1 MPVITITDP
10 DDPRLAPYRD
20 IRERD
25 LVGRD
30 REFIAEGK
38 VVVERL
44 LAGSCHQARS
54 LLLAQ
59 QRVAALADMVAAAGD
74 VPVYAAAQPVLD
86 RVAGFALHRG
96 ILAHGAAAAPLD
108 ADALLG
114 TMAPRALVVVLI
126 GISNHDNLGGIF
138 RNAAAFGAAAV
149 LLAPDCCDP
158 LYRKAIRVSVGA
170 TLTVPFAR
178 IDGDGLDLL
187 ARHGFDALALSP
199 HRATRLADV
208 GRRADAGRAPR
219 VALLLGA
226 EGPGLPAAVL
236 ARARA
241 VAIPIVAGF
250 DSLNDATSSGIA
262 LAHFFEPDTN

>member
-1 MPVITITDP
+1 MPVISITDP

-30 REFIAEGK
+30 RAFIAEGK

-44 LAGSCHQARS
+44 LAGSRHQARS
-54 LLLAQ
+54 LLLAEH
-59 QRVAALADMVAAAGD
+59 RVPALGDMVAAAGD
-74 VPVYAAAQPVLD
+74 LPVYAAAQPVLD

-114 TMAPRALVVVLI
+114 ALGPRALLVVMV

-170 TLTVPFAR
+170 TLTVPFAAVE
-178 IDGDGLDLL
+178 GNMLDLL
-187 ARHGFDALALSP
+187 ARHGFEALALSP

-208 GRRADAGRAPR
+208 VRAPR

-226 EGPGLPAAVL
+226 EGPGLPDALL

-241 VAIPIVAGF
+241 VAIPIVPGF
-250 DSLNDATSSGIA
+250 DSLNVATTSGIA
-262 LAHFFEPDTN
+262 LAHFFEPDAF

>member
-1 MPVITITDP
+1 MPVISITDP

-44 LAGSCHQARS
+44 LAGSRHRARS
-54 LLLAQ
+54 LLLAEH
-59 QRVAALADMVAAAGD
+59 RVGALGDMVAAAGEL
-74 VPVYAAAQPVLD
+74 PVYAAAQPVLD

-108 ADALLG
+108 ADTLLRG
-114 TMAPRALVVVLI
+114 LGPRALLVVLV

-170 TLTVPFAR
+170 TLTVPFTAVE
-178 IDGDGLDLL
+178 GDMLDLL
-187 ARHGFDALALSP
+187 VRHGFEALALSP
-199 HRATRLADV
+199 HGATRLADV
-208 GRRADAGRAPR
+208 VRAPR

-226 EGPGLPAAVL
+226 EGPGLPDALL

-241 VAIPIVAGF
+241 VAIPIVPGF
-250 DSLNDATSSGIA
+250 DSLNVATTSGIA
-262 LAHFFEPDTN
+262 LAHFFEPDAF

>member
-1 MPVITITDP
+1 MPVIAVADP
-10 DDPRLAPYRD
+10 DDPQLAPYRD

-44 LAGSCHQARS
+44 LAGSRHQARS
-54 LLLAQ
+54 LLLAEH
-59 QRVAALADMVAAAGD
+59 RVPSLGDMIAAAGD
-74 VPVYAAAQPVLD
+74 LPVYAAAQPVLD

-96 ILAHGAAAAPLD
+96 ILAHGAAAVPID
-108 ADALLG
+108 ANALLAG
-114 TMAPRALVVVLI
+114 LPDRALLVVLV

-170 TLTVPFAR
+170 TLTVPFATVES
-178 IDGDGLDLL
+178 DLLDLL
-187 ARHGFDALALSP
+187 ARHGFEALALSP

-208 GRRADAGRAPR
+208 VRAPR
-219 VALLLGA
+219 TALLLGA
-226 EGPGLPAAVL
+226 EGPGLPDALL

-241 VAIPIVAGF
+241 VAIPIVSGF
-250 DSLNDATSSGIA
+250 DSLNVATSSGIA
-262 LAHFFEPDTN
+262 LAHFFEPVAY

>member
-1 MPVITITDP
+1 MPVIAVTDP

-44 LAGSCHQARS
+44 LAGSRHQARS
-54 LLLAQ
+54 LLIAEH
-59 QRVAALADMVAAAGD
+59 RVPALGDMIAAAGEL
-74 VPVYAAAQPVLD
+74 PVYAAAQPVLD

-96 ILAHGAAAAPLD
+96 ILAHGAAAAPAD
-108 ADALLG
+108 ADALL
-114 TMAPRALVVVLI
+114 ADLPDRALLVVLV

-170 TLTVPFAR
+170 TLTVPFATVA
-178 IDGDGLDLL
+178 GDLLDLL

-208 GRRADAGRAPR
+208 VRAPR

-226 EGPGLPAAVL
+226 EGPGLPDALL

-241 VAIPIVAGF
+241 VAIPIVPGF
-250 DSLNDATSSGIA
+250 DSLNVATSSGIA
-262 LAHFFEPDTN
+262 LAYFFEPGTY

>member
-1 MPVITITDP
+1 MSVIRVTDP

-44 LAGSCHQARS
+44 LAGRYHRARS
-54 LLLAQ
+54 LLIAEHRVPTLA
-59 QRVAALADMVAAAGD
+59 AMVAAAGD
-74 VPVYAAAQPVLD
+74 LPVYAAAQPVLD

-96 ILAHGAAAAPLD
+96 ILAHGAAAPPLA
-108 ADALLG
+108 ADDLIAGLG
-114 TMAPRALVVVLI
+114 ERALIVVLV
-126 GISNHDNLGGIF
+126 GIANHDNLGGIF

-178 IDGDGLDLL
+178 LAGDWLALLD
-187 ARHGFDALALSP
+187 RHGFDALALSP

-208 GRRADAGRAPR
+208 PRTPR

-226 EGPGLPAAVL
+226 EGPGLPDAVL
-236 ARARA
+236 ARTRA

-250 DSLNDATSSGIA
+250 DSLNVATSSGIA
-262 LAHFFEPDTN
+262 LAHFFEPESY